1 MTTRATKILLVRK
14 TTNLEWH
21 GSVIRRQVAAG
32 RMPLED
38 LGRLQRAH
46 DEHYQ
51 TLDGLRAK
59 LLKSHIAF
67 VEITRE
73 TDWPQAEK
81 FDAVVTVGGDGT
93 LLSASHKVLD
103 DTLTIGVRSS
113 RSSVGYLCAYD
124 GSTLDRLVSD
134 VQGQLCSIAPVSRIM
149 AQVRRAGESEAV
161 QTEPVLN
168 DFLYSN
174 LSPAATTR
182 YCLRINDQVEE
193 QKSSGIWIST
203 AVGSS
208 AAMAAAGGQV
218 MPWTDHRTQFRVREV
233 FLGGKLKPIV
243 TSGFFDPQKD
253 IFEIENRSERAFLAL
268 DGQHGEV
275 PLNLGDIIR
284 FCSAPKLQLAQTPAA
299 NSPA

>member
-1 MTTRATKILLVRK
+1 MTTHPLKLLLVRK

-21 GSVIRRQVAAG
+21 GSVIRREVSAG

-51 TLDGLRAK
+51 TLDGLRTRLVK
-59 LLKSHIAF
+59 QRIIF

-73 TDWPQAEK
+73 TDWPLLEK

-103 DTLTIGVRSS
+103 DTMTVGVRSS

-124 GSTLDRLVSD
+124 GATLDRLVAD
-134 VQGQLCSIAPVSRIM
+134 LHGHNCRTMGVSRIL
-149 AQVRRAGESEAV
+149 AQVRRAGETEV
-161 QTEPVLN
+161 FRTEPVLN

-174 LSPAATTR
+174 VSPAATTR
-182 YCLRINDQVEE
+182 YCLRINGHVEE
-193 QKSSGIWIST
+193 QKSSGIWIAT
-203 AVGSS
+203 PVGSS
-208 AAMAAAGGQV
+208 AAIAGAGGQTV
-218 MPWTDHRTQFRVREV
+218 PWTDRRAQFRVREV
-233 FLGGKLKPIV
+233 FSGGRVKPAV
-243 TSGFFDPQKD
+243 TAGFFDAEKD

-275 PLNLGDIIR
+275 PLNLGDTIR
-284 FCSAPKLQLAQTPAA
+284 FCAAPQLVLAVAPTPLI
-299 NSPA
+299 

>member
-1 MTTRATKILLVRK
+1 MKILLVRK

-51 TLDGLRAK
+51 TLDGLRAR
-59 LLKSHIAF
+59 LLKAQIGF

-73 TDWPQAEK
+73 TDWPQSEK

-124 GSTLDRLVSD
+124 GATLDRFVSD
-134 VQGQLCSIAPVSRIM
+134 LQGKNCQTLRVSRIL
-149 AQVRRAGESEAV
+149 AQVRRAGEANV
-161 QTEPVLN
+161 LQTEPVLN

-182 YCLRINDQVEE
+182 YCLRINDQIEE
-193 QKSSGIWIST
+193 QKSSGIWIAT

-208 AAMAAAGGQV
+208 AAISAAGGQV
-218 MPWTDHRTQFRVREV
+218 MPWTDNRTQFRVREV
-233 FLGGKLKPIV
+233 FSGGKVKPVV
-243 TSGFFDPQKD
+243 TSGFFDPEKD
-253 IFEIENRSERAFLAL
+253 TFEIENRSERALLAL

-284 FCSAPKLQLAQTPAA
+284 FCPAPKLHLAQTPAF
-299 NSPA
+299 NPPA

>member
-1 MTTRATKILLVRK
+1 MTRAMKILLVRK

-51 TLDGLRAK
+51 TLDGLRARLIK
-59 LLKSHIAF
+59 AQIGF

-73 TDWPQAEK
+73 TDWPQSEQ

-124 GSTLDRLVSD
+124 GATLDRFVSD
-134 VQGQLCSIAPVSRIM
+134 LQGEHCQTLRVSRIL
-149 AQVRRAGESEAV
+149 AQVRRAGESNVV

-182 YCLRINDQVEE
+182 YCLRINGQIEE

-208 AAMAAAGGQV
+208 AAISAAGGQV
-218 MPWTDHRTQFRVREV
+218 MPWTDSRTQFRVREV
-233 FLGGKLKPIV
+233 FSGGKVKPVV
-243 TSGFFDPQKD
+243 TSGFFDPEKD
-253 IFEIENRSERAFLAL
+253 TFEIENRSERAFLAL

-275 PLNLGDIIR
+275 PLSLGDIIR
-284 FCSAPKLQLAQTPAA
+284 FCRAPKLRLAQTPASGPVA
-299 NSPA
+299 

>member
-1 MTTRATKILLVRK
+1 MRAMKILLVRK

-21 GSVIRRQVAAG
+21 GSVIRREVAAG
-32 RMPLED
+32 RMPSED

-51 TLDGLRAK
+51 TLDGLRAR
-59 LLKSHIAF
+59 LLKAHIDF

-73 TDWPQAEK
+73 TDWPQSEK

-103 DTLTIGVRSS
+103 DTMTIGVRSS

-124 GSTLDRLVSD
+124 GATLDRLVSD
-134 VQGQLCSIAPVSRIM
+134 LQGKRCQTLRVSRIL
-149 AQVRRAGESEAV
+149 AQVRRAGVSEMV

-193 QKSSGIWIST
+193 QKSSGIWIAT

-208 AAMAAAGGQV
+208 AAISAAGGQV
-218 MPWTDHRTQFRVREV
+218 VPWTDRRTQFRVREV
-233 FLGGKLKPIV
+233 FSGGKVKPAV
-243 TSGFFDPQKD
+243 TSGFFDALKD
-253 IFEIENRSERAFLAL
+253 SFEIENRSERAFLAL

-284 FCSAPKLQLAQTPAA
+284 FCPAPELHLAQTPASIPSA
-299 NSPA
+299 